1 MTYLKCIDCEQ
12 KYDSRLDACPHCGC
26 PTSAQTTSTEQTSR
40 QTDSKKNNKGG
51 KRLVLWLLPIIFG
64 GIVAVGVVY
73 YLGHSYEFKI
83 ARYEKNAIKYKASL
97 NENYCILS
105 EIIDSITQKVIL
117 YEKETEKSGVFGT
130 PIKDIMVHDYAT
142 EETNSV
148 LPTTAKVEDF
158 ELCGIEFRDSKQIG
172 DRFFFIIHSNCMWH
186 YGATGIFYVNV
197 RDNTLH
203 YVESCNNAEFLENG
217 EISILKFYYLG
228 KGEYGEEETERDQY
242 TLSTSLSDEGYAD
255 NRREQ
260 KETEDWLAEK
270 WTEQEYER
278 EYYEEVNAWLVG
290 TWESDGYDEQIGR
303 YTAYVC
309 ITENNLRYG
318 YNGREIYNGPYV
330 MGVES
335 LIFNIHDGGYSQ
347 IGFNS
352 QTKRLEIGAEVFKK
366 VSSRS
371 DTHQSR
377 SNKSSSYASSSGNS
391 IAEQLTRLDNEEA
404 QIISVVDP
412 IRRSG
417 QFYPDILVKVM
428 RMKQINDERIRLAR
442 QQGDRDLIQY
452 YELQKMRSEA
462 IIRQWG
468 F

>member
-1 MTYLKCIDCEQ
+1 
-12 KYDSRLDACPHCGC
+12 
-26 PTSAQTTSTEQTSR
+26 
-40 QTDSKKNNKGG
+40 
-51 KRLVLWLLPIIFG
+51 
-64 GIVAVGVVY
+64 
-73 YLGHSYEFKI
+73 
-83 ARYEKNAIKYKASL
+83 
-97 NENYCILS
+97 
-105 EIIDSITQKVIL
+105 
-117 YEKETEKSGVFGT
+117 
-130 PIKDIMVHDYAT
+130 
-142 EETNSV
+142 
-148 LPTTAKVEDF
+148 
-158 ELCGIEFRDSKQIG
+158 
-172 DRFFFIIHSNCMWH
+172 
-186 YGATGIFYVNV
+186 
-197 RDNTLH
+197 
-203 YVESCNNAEFLENG
+203 
-217 EISILKFYYLG
+217 
-228 KGEYGEEETERDQY
+228 
-242 TLSTSLSDEGYAD
+242 
-255 NRREQ
+255 
-260 KETEDWLAEK
+260 
-270 WTEQEYER
+270 
-278 EYYEEVNAWLVG
+278 
-290 TWESDGYDEQIGR
+290 
-303 YTAYVC
+303 
-309 ITENNLRYG
+309 
-318 YNGREIYNGPYV
+318 